1 MAVTLSRLVQFSPTA
16 TDATY
21 YTVPAATKA
30 ILKQIIIANSHTAD
44 VAIYLSIVPTG
55 GAVGVTNRI
64 IPGTILGAGQSWF
77 LDLTQVM
84 VTGDFISA
92 RAGTA
97 AVVAVTIS
105 GLLET

>member
-1 MAVTLSRLVQFSPTA
+1 MPVTLSRIVQFSPGTA
-16 TDATY
+16 DAVA

-44 VAIYLSIVPTG
+44 VAVYLSIVPSG
-55 GAVGVTNRI
+55 GTVGVTNRI
-64 IPGTILGAGQSWF
+64 IPGTILGAGQSWY
-77 LDLTQVM
+77 LDLTQVLA
-84 VTGDFISA
+84 TGDMLNA

-97 AVVAVTIS
+97 SVVAVTVS